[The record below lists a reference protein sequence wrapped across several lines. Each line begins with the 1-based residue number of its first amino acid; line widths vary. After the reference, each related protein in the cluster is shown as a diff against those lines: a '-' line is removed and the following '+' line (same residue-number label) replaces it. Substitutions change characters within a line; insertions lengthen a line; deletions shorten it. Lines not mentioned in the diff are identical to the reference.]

1 MFNVGDRIKFPNA
14 GTDSI
19 GTINN
24 VVDGDYE
31 ITWDDGF
38 IDDEG
43 TTYLES
49 EISRLNND

>member
-1 MFNVGDRIKFPNA
+1 MFKVGDRIKFPNA

-24 VVDGDYE
+24 VVDGEYK

-38 IDDEG
+38 IDDEDV
-43 TTYLES
+43 TYLES
-49 EISRLNND
+49 EIQRMEN